1 LPAIPAPS
9 PETATFHKQTCF
21 PKNGGG
27 LTVYNVFYMM
37 YYSLSRADC
46 ISGAIGI
53 AVKQTPAE
61 ELN

>member
-1 LPAIPAPS
+1 M
-9 PETATFHKQTCF
+9 
-21 PKNGGG
+21 GGG

-53 AVKQTPAE
+53 AVKQTSAE